1 MTYLWYI
8 IFAIGFCGIA
18 SALIRQPEYASLL
31 AKVRATTKTRSTN
44 VLTDFD
50 ISGEYSQQMNN
61 THLYGLPKCQQCRQI
76 GIIGAGIF
84 LLK

>member
-8 IFAIGFCGIA
+8 IFAIGLCGIA
-18 SALIRQPEYASLL
+18 SALMTQPEYALLL
-31 AKVRATTKTRSTN
+31 AKARATTKAKNTN
-44 VLTDFD
+44 VLPNFD

-61 THLYGLPKCQQCRQI
+61 TNQYGLPKCQHCRQI